1 MKVRTITCFGER
13 TYANVFNSVT
23 SSRVLSYWKSKLCKK
38 RKINI
43 LNYIYMI
50 AALITYNAGHLGWQ
64 NMRSL
69 TKWHLWRQNT
79 IPLMY
84 RDHLVGNRYF
94 VPFFV
99 FYKESVMLGARFIHD
114 SWVHILYPVRNALVR
129 VLYLSACFV
138 LLSTFPAMQ
147 YQICFFYTL
156 SHLRNLKY
164 SFSVKS
170 LYHKNRNMFRRFN
183 KVKPCSKRLVPGW
196 VTKYE
201 CPVLQ

>member
-1 MKVRTITCFGER
+1 MRTITCFGDQ
-13 TYANVFNSVT
+13 TSGTFLIIHSVSLTKNFVIVNVFNSVA
-23 SSRVLSYWKSKLCKK
+23 SSRVIGNRLCKK
-38 RKINI
+38 RRINNI
-43 LNYIYMI
+43 WNYRSPY
-50 AALITYNAGHLGWQ
+50 LQYHLSNAGHLGWQ
-64 NMRSL
+64 HMHSF

-147 YQICFFYTL
+147 YQICLFCTF
-156 SHLRNLKY
+156 SHLRN
-164 SFSVKS
+164 
-170 LYHKNRNMFRRFN
+170 
-183 KVKPCSKRLVPGW
+183 
-196 VTKYE
+196 
-201 CPVLQ
+201 